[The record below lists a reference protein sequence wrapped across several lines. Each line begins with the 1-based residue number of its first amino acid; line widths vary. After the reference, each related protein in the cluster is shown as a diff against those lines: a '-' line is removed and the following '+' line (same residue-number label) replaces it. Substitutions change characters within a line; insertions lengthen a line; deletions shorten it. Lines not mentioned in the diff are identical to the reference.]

1 MERTNML
8 FKMLDELPEIEMEKI
23 KIDSRCDKDFIDTI
37 LEKSIYKTRQEL
49 FEVIDYDNSLVY
61 NQFDTFEFLS
71 VYNPL
76 NCKKN

>member
-1 MERTNML
+1 M
-8 FKMLDELPEIEMEKI
+8 
-23 KIDSRCDKDFIDTI
+23 

-76 NCKKN
+76 NCKKNWCVKQAKRVKILALNEDINIDCLADEIEI